1 MLGTGR
7 GGSRRRSACRRPAA
21 VAIALASLFPVAG
34 CGTAARHSRRPVV
47 TVFGSFTDHEAAAFT
62 ASVRTFERETGIDV
76 RYVGSD
82 RFETDLLERVRRGDP
97 PDLAV
102 IPQPGLVRSLA
113 EEGYLLPYDGALAT
127 AAATDIDPRLVDLA
141 TVGGQV
147 YGSWYSVTPKSLVW
161 YSPRQFA
168 ARGLSAPATWDDLIA
183 LTDTI
188 AASGAAPW
196 CLGVRDG
203 GATGWVATD
212 WVEDIVLRFAG
223 PDVYDRWVTHDV
235 SFSDAEITD
244 AIERFGA
251 IALNPQRVNGG
262 NRAAVEFTVQ
272 QAAQQLLGRSPKC
285 LLHRQAGF
293 LTDFLH
299 GSVDVAPDGDLWAFP
314 FPGPAGADSSM
325 LLGGSLVSRFADR
338 PEVRQLAEYLTT
350 PEAARERAA
359 QGGFISPLESVAPD
373 AYPSALNRT
382 IAQWTLDAAVI
393 RFDASDLMPPEVGV
407 SAFWAGM
414 TSWLGGA
421 RLSTTVAQI
430 DQAWPRPTT
439 KPAPVEDRGDS
450 EG

>member
-7 GGSRRRSACRRPAA
+7 EGSGRRWARRRPAA
-21 VAIALASLFPVAG
+21 LSMLLASLVQVAG
-34 CGTAARHSRRPVV
+34 CDTAARHSTRPVV
-47 TVFGSFTDHEAAAFT
+47 TVFGSFTDHDAAAFS

-76 RYVGSD
+76 RYVGSG
-82 RFETDLLERVRRGDP
+82 RFESDLLERVRRGDP
-97 PDLAV
+97 PDLAI

-113 EEGYLLPYDGALAT
+113 EEGFLLPYDGPLAT
-127 AAATDIDPRLVDLA
+127 AATTGIDPRMVDLA

-161 YSPRQFA
+161 YSPRQFT
-168 ARGLSAPATWDDLIA
+168 ARGLNVPSTWDDLIA

-188 AASGAAPW
+188 AASGTAPW

-212 WVEDIVLRFAG
+212 WVEDLVLRFAG
-223 PDVYDRWVTHDV
+223 PEVYDRWVTHEV
-235 SFSDAEITD
+235 AFSDPEISD
-244 AIERFGA
+244 AIERFGT

-285 LLHRQAGF
+285 LLHRQASF
-293 LTDFLH
+293 LTEFLD
-299 GSVDVAPDGDLWAFP
+299 GTVVVAPDGDLWAFP
-314 FPGPAGADSSM
+314 FPGPSGVEPSM
-325 LLGGSLVSRFADR
+325 LIGGSMVSRFADR
-338 PEVRQLAEYLTT
+338 PEVRRLAEYLTT

-382 IAQWTLDAAVI
+382 IARWTLDAAEV

-407 SAFWAGM
+407 AAFWAGM
-414 TSWLGGA
+414 TLWLGGA
-421 RLSTTVAQI
+421 RLSTIVAQI